1 MTISYN
7 WLSEYLPWPIEPEKL
22 SKILTSI
29 GLEVESLTFY
39 ENVKGGLAGLVV
51 GEVITVTQHPNA
63 DKLKITT
70 VHIGAEAPLQIVC
83 GASNV
88 AVGQKVIVAT
98 IGTTIYPS
106 TGDPLTMRVAK
117 IRGEESFGMI
127 CAEDEI
133 GLGNSHDGIMV
144 LAADTT
150 VGTPAA
156 TLFESYQD
164 WVYEIG
170 LTPNRMDAM
179 SHLGVAK
186 DVCAYLTHHEKEAK
200 PVTPFS
206 NSFTPDQNNKTIAV
220 SIENEAACKR
230 YAGVELT
237 GVKVSDSPSWL
248 KNRLT
253 AIGVR
258 PINNIVD
265 VTNYIL
271 HETGQPLHAFDAA
284 AITGNQVIVK
294 NVAAGT
300 SFTTLDTKERKL
312 QDTDLLICNATD
324 PMCIAGVFGGAASGV
339 HAGTTSIFLES
350 AWFHNTTIRKTSLHH
365 GLRTDAATRFE
376 KGVDIAS
383 TVQVLKRAALL
394 IKEVAGGS
402 ISSDVTD
409 IYPNVTPK
417 TEVAVKYHYIKKL
430 SGKNYHPEAVKKI
443 LTALGFEV
451 IAEGIDELRVAV
463 PYSKPDISIPAD
475 LVEEILR
482 IDGLDNIEIP
492 TTITISPAVEVASAK
507 EVIKEKTA
515 NFLVGKGFVEIFT
528 NSITNSQYFTP
539 AVLETA
545 VKMINNLSADL
556 DVLRPSML
564 ETGLETIAYN
574 CNRRNHNLRL
584 FEFGKTYAT
593 SGSGQYAEKEHLCIY
608 LSGLDSEE
616 GWRVKSKEQDLLMAK
631 GILQAVASLTG
642 LPSIQWTLEAN
653 DTATLAAIV
662 GGTTIATLLHVPHH
676 KLQQF
681 DIKQGVVFVDIDV
694 AALVT
699 AAEKQKI
706 VYTEVS
712 KFPAVQR
719 DLALV
724 VDRAVTYAAIELAVA
739 TVKLPKLKGIR
750 LFDVFESDKL
760 GVNKKSMALSFTF
773 VDEEKTMTDTET
785 DSMVSKLMGA
795 FEKELGA
802 EIRK

>member
-7 WLSEYLPWPIEPEKL
+7 WLSEYLPWSIEPEKL

-39 ENVKGGLAGLVV
+39 ENVKGGLAGLTV
-51 GEVITVTQHPNA
+51 GEVLTVSQHPNA

-70 VHIGAEAPLQIVC
+70 VNIGAEDPLQIVC

-133 GLGNSHDGIMV
+133 GLGTSHEGIMV
-144 LAADTT
+144 LAADTV

-156 TLFESYQD
+156 TLFDPYQD

-200 PVTPFS
+200 PVAPFPS
-206 NSFTPDQNNKTIAV
+206 SFSPNQNNKTIAV

-230 YAGVELT
+230 YAGIELT

-300 SFTTLDTKERKL
+300 SFTTLDNKERKL
-312 QDTDLLICNATD
+312 QDTDLLICNASD

-350 AWFHNTTIRKTSLHH
+350 AWFHPTTIRKTSLHH
-365 GLRTDAATRFE
+365 SLRTDAATRFE

-394 IKEVAGGS
+394 IKEVAGGT
-402 ISSDVTD
+402 ISSDIID
-409 IYPNVTPK
+409 IYPLVTPK

-451 IAEGIDELRVAV
+451 IGEGIDELRVAV

-539 AVLETA
+539 AVLATA

-574 CNRRNHNLRL
+574 CNRRNNNLRL

-593 SGSGQYAEKEHLCIY
+593 SGSGQYSEKEHLCIY
-608 LSGLDSEE
+608 LSGLDTEA

-631 GILQAVASLTG
+631 GILQTVATLTG
-642 LPSIQWTLEAN
+642 LPSVQWTLEGSES
-653 DTATLAAIV
+653 ATLVAVV
-662 GGTTIATLLHVPHH
+662 GGITIATLLHVPQH

-681 DIKQGVVFVDIDV
+681 DIKQNVVFVDIDV

-699 AAEKQKI
+699 AAQKQKI
-706 VYTEVS
+706 VYKEVS

-724 VDRAVTYAAIELAVA
+724 VDRSVTYAAIELAVG

-760 GVNKKSMALSFTF
+760 GFNKKSMALSFTF

-785 DSMVSKLMGA
+785 DGMVSKLIGA